1 MIDTHAHLASRF
13 EQETDLT
20 TLKAVILSASSEKD
34 SLDNLKLAK
43 ENNKLKPSVGVHP
56 QEVSENIDDQI
67 EFLENLLKN
76 EKRIVAIGECGL
88 EFTEGVNKLTQEKLF
103 RGQIALSLKY
113 DKPLIVHSRDAAEE
127 TIEILKS
134 YKNLKGV
141 IHCYTGGKKRV
152 KRYLEISDNW
162 YFGIDGN
169 VTYEVGLAEVV
180 SIIPKDRLVLETD
193 TPFLAPI
200 PHRGEKNKPEYVR
213 FVYQKV
219 AEIWGMSFEE
229 TERVIDGNAKR
240 LFDEIGKNIL

>member
-1 MIDTHAHLASRF
+1 MIDTHVHLAERF
-13 EQETDLT
+13 QQKTDLSS
-20 TLKAVILSASSEKD
+20 LKAVILSASSEKD

-43 ENNKLKPSVGVHP
+43 ENEKLFPAVGIHP
-56 QEVSENIDDQI
+56 QEVTKNVDDQI

-76 EKRIVAIGECGL
+76 DTQIVAIGECGL
-88 EFTEGVNKLTQEKLF
+88 EFTEGVDKTAQEKLF
-103 RGQIALSLKY
+103 RGQIALSLKH

-152 KRYLEISDNW
+152 KRYLEISDSW

-169 VTYEVGLAEVV
+169 VTYEVGLAEVA

-200 PHRGEKNKPEYVR
+200 PHRGETNKPEYVK

-219 AEIWGMSFEE
+219 AEIWEMSFEE
-229 TERVIDGNAKR
+229 TEKIIDENAKK
-240 LFDEIGKNIL
+240 LFQI